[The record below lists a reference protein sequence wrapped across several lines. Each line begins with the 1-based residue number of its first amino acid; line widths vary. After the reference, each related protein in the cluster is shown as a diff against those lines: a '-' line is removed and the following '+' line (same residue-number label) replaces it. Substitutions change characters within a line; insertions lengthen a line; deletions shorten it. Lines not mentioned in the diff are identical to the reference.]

1 MRINKSRKHFFS
13 PILLKIALFP
23 PIYNILITVSDSST
37 PPAYTLSPF
46 PYESSPFLCLTNKQ
60 LENKLPTENNKLK
73 QKCNKIKKTHYKRS
87 KQNKKKKK
95 KNPPPKRHIKHTKMQ
110 RLLICTLR
118 NS

>member
-46 PYESSPFLCLTNKQ
+46 PYGSSPFLCLTNKQ

-73 QKCNKIKKTHYKRS
+73 QKCNKIKKNTLYKVKR
-87 KQNKKKKK
+87 KQKEEEKEPSPQKA
-95 KNPPPKRHIKHTKMQ
+95 H
-110 RLLICTLR
+110 
-118 NS
+118 